1 MLQSNVVIKRAGPYI
16 VDVFYGPEGWEDW
29 ARFRVQ
35 DNRLH
40 VVTCPKQLP
49 PAVMKEVKYR
59 LTKAPAAN
67 RRTK

>member
-1 MLQSNVVIKRAGPYI
+1 MTTLIKRAGPYI
-16 VDVFYGPEGWEDW
+16 VDVFYGDEGWEDW

-49 PAVMKEVKYR
+49 PHVMNELKAKLIKPKY
-59 LTKAPAAN
+59 L
-67 RRTK
+67 RRSKQA